1 MLNADVGSVED
12 IIEDGL
18 DNRVV
23 DEADVVDIFI
33 VVVVVA
39 ASWIPHTTLKFPPWP
54 PVKCNRWTIIFKIYH
69 EQ

>member
-33 VVVVVA
+33 VVVVA
-39 ASWIPHTTLKFPPWP
+39 AS
-54 PVKCNRWTIIFKIYH
+54 
-69 EQ
+69 

>member
-1 MLNADVGSVED
+1 MLNVDVGSVED

-39 ASWIPHTTLKFPPWP
+39 AS
-54 PVKCNRWTIIFKIYH
+54 
-69 EQ
+69 

>member
-1 MLNADVGSVED
+1 MVNQFGAHIYDPLAVVFVISLFVMLNADVRSIDD

-39 ASWIPHTTLKFPPWP
+39 AS
-54 PVKCNRWTIIFKIYH
+54 
-69 EQ
+69 